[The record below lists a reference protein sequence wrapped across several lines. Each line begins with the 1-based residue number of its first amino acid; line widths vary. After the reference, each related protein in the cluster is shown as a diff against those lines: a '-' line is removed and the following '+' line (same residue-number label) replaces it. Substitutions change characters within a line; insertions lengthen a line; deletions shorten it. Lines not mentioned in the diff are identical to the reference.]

1 MSFVSKNNILLSIE
15 SFSSFRMKKG
25 IKIIGQNFAVV
36 AIVIFVT
43 TTHVHFLDDL
53 VKNGPFKNA
62 DTEVS
67 KGINFKLF

>member
-1 MSFVSKNNILLSIE
+1 
-15 SFSSFRMKKG
+15 MKKG